1 MRIAGSVFVAVV
13 LGGCAHTDVALDSS
27 GTARVRSGGSVQ
39 VNASG
44 GAAAVLAAGL
54 IIAAAASEPGDGDT
68 WPRFRSVAEWFSGP
82 PAPQMDSRRSV
93 SEQDCT
99 RPITGSGNL
108 KCR

>member
-1 MRIAGSVFVAVV
+1 MRIVGFVLVAIV
-13 LGGCAHTDVALDSS
+13 LGGCAYTDVAIDSTRSS
-27 GTARVRSGGSVQ
+27 GSGASVVSSSAGLQ

-54 IIAAAASEPGDGDT
+54 I
-68 WPRFRSVAEWFSGP
+68 VAGT
-82 PAPQMDSRRSV
+82 M